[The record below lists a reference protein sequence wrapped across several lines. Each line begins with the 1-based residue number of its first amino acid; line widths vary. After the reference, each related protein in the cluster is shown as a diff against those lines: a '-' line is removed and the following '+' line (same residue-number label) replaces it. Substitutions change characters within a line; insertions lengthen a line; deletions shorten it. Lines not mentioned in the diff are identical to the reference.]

1 MRTHDLRPLQEPAFG
16 RSDDVD
22 PSRDQPPPGGAE
34 PRTLGAALRHTRLA
48 RKLHTKEAANALH
61 LPVAVI
67 EAMEADDF
75 DQLGAPIYV
84 RSYLTRYADLLD
96 LPRETVLARYRELG
110 LTEPPLQV
118 TNSVKPTSSGKALDL
133 RWILYPLLGVGLVWL
148 GWLGV
153 QQLPALLQQNHPTT
167 GVADN
172 DGSAA
177 GSTLLL
183 PGQNDAAG
191 ADAAGADAA
200 GADNSDL
207 AAGAAAP
214 PNSPASPPAAAN
226 ATQTDTLTLLPT
238 DPTATATNPPPAS
251 TDTQTETGGATSR
264 YLDALLPQQAEE
276 QIVAPPPD
284 QFRLDLQFS
293 ADCWVEVTDAEGNR
307 LLYGT
312 LKADSSH
319 SVNGKPPFK
328 VTLGNST
335 AAQLT
340 LNGEPVATEL
350 FWREGGVS
358 RFTLPVGAG

>member
-22 PSRDQPPPGGAE
+22 PTRDQPSPDGAE

-118 TNSVKPTSSGKALDL
+118 TNSVKPASSGKGLDL
-133 RWILYPLLGVGLVWL
+133 RWVLYPLLGVGLLWL

-153 QQLPALLQQNHPTT
+153 QQLPTLLQQNRPTA

-172 DGSAA
+172 DSSSGN
-177 GSTLLL
+177 STLLL
-183 PGQNDAAG
+183 PGQN
-191 ADAAGADAA
+191 
-200 GADNSDL
+200 
-207 AAGAAAP
+207 GAAAAAVTAAVETVADDAGPAASAAP
-214 PNSPASPPAAAN
+214 PDSPPSPAPAAAN
-226 ATQTDTLTLLPT
+226 VTQTDTSTLLPT
-238 DPTATATNPPPAS
+238 DSTATAETPSAEA
-251 TDTQTETGGATSR
+251 QTETGGATSR

-276 QIVAPPPD
+276 QVVAPQTD
-284 QFRLDLQFS
+284 QFRLDLRFS
-293 ADCWVEVTDAEGNR
+293 ADCWVEVSDAEGNR

-319 SVNGKPPFK
+319 SVSGKPPFN

-335 AAQLT
+335 AVQLI
-340 LNGEPVATEL
+340 LNGEPVAKEL

-358 RFTLPVGAG
+358 RFTLPAGAG